1 MREIEEK
8 LELLARQGQKITK
21 ISFVG
26 YSLGGLL
33 ARYVIGLLEAH
44 GWFDKLEPMNFTTF
58 ASPHV
63 GVRTPLKGWKD
74 KIFNTIG
81 GRVIS
86 RSGRQ
91 LFLMDSFRDTDRPLL
106 SVLADPN
113 SIFMK
118 GLKKFPR
125 RTSYANIVNDLLVK
139 FYTSGLSKVNPFA
152 DLDNVNINY
161 VKGYED
167 IIIDPDTHVLPPSS
181 PRLTFAAQFGK
192 KCKSVAIWAPLLLL
206 LIILSPLA
214 LALVIINTVIQA
226 CRSSSRIRM
235 HENGES
241 GVAFGKYRIPVLTK
255 GIQHVVE
262 QVFEGVNAS
271 QNPDYISSSENQD
284 SDSTPEKTS
293 ESIVP
298 SSARD
303 DTHAGVS
310 EKPSNVTSVYH
321 PKLALMPE
329 QLEIIDSLRNLGIR
343 TYPVHI
349 HKSRR
354 THMRIIARDNEHKPD
369 EGKWVIKHWLDNEF
383 VL

>member
-1 MREIEEK
+1 MHEIEEK
-8 LELLARQGQKITK
+8 LESLAREGQKIKK

-33 ARYVIGLLEAH
+33 ARYVIGLLETR
-44 GWFDKLEPMNFTTF
+44 GWFDQLEPMNFTTF
-58 ASPHV
+58 ATPHV
-63 GVRTPLKGWKD
+63 GVRAPLKGWKD
-74 KIFNTIG
+74 KIYNTIG
-81 GRVIS
+81 GRTIS

-91 LFLMDSFRDTDRPLL
+91 LFLIDSFRDTDQPLL

-113 SIFMK
+113 SIFIK

-125 RTSYANIVNDLLVK
+125 RTCYANIVNDLSVK
-139 FYTSGLSKVNPFA
+139 FYTSALSKVDPFV

-167 IIIDPDTHVLPPSS
+167 VIIDPDTHVLPPTSH
-181 PRLTFAAQFGK
+181 RLTFTAQLWK
-192 KCKSVAIWAPLLLL
+192 KCKSLAIWVPLSLL

-214 LALVIINTVIQA
+214 VAVIIIHTVIQI
-226 CRSSSRIRM
+226 CRSSRRIRM

-241 GVAFGKYRIPVLTK
+241 GVPFGKYRIPLLAK
-255 GIQHVVE
+255 EIQHVVE

-271 QNPDYISSSENQD
+271 QKPDYISSSEDQV
-284 SDSTPEKTS
+284 SDSMPEKTS

-298 SSARD
+298 SSARND
-303 DTHAGVS
+303 AHVGLS
-310 EKPSNVTSVYH
+310 EKPSNMTSVYL
-321 PKLALMPE
+321 PKLALTPE
-329 QLEIIDSLRNLGIR
+329 QFEIIDSLKNLGIR

-354 THMRIIARDNEHKPD
+354 SHMRIIARSNEKKPG
-369 EGKWVIKHWLDNEF
+369 EGKWVMKHWLDNEF